1 MRRLPALLRSGPA
14 VTHRVLA
21 AGSFRTCPG
30 AVKDAAVGI
39 VTGTAIATTVS
50 FPTLEDGMAFPL
62 IPIRPRMRDTRTRNP
77 TIRVAPPSSTDA
89 GEEIELMFLHHLM
102 L

>member
-21 AGSFRTCPG
+21 ADSFRACPS
-30 AVKDAAVGI
+30 AMKDATVTI
-39 VTGTAIATTVS
+39 VTAIATTVS
-50 FPTLEDGMAFPL
+50 FPTMGGGTVPV
-62 IPIRPRMRDTRTRNP
+62 IPIWPRMRDTRTKNP

-89 GEEIELMFLHHLM
+89 GEEIGLMLHHLM